1 MSWKIDSLVAN
12 SAINT
17 EVMVSI
23 AMRPLTRSAY
33 QRKSSGCVGMFRRLR
48 SGQYSLITLA
58 RKAFTLRKNDITNKY
73 RVCAR
78 GKGGG
83 EGGKTV
89 HKLGNV
95 ARI

>member
-1 MSWKIDSLVAN
+1 MIWKIDCFVAN

-33 QRKSSGCVGMFRRLR
+33 QRKSSGCVGMFRGLR

-58 RKAFTLRKNDITNKY
+58 RKAFTLGKSGITNEY
-73 RVCAR
+73 R
-78 GKGGG
+78 
-83 EGGKTV
+83 
-89 HKLGNV
+89 
-95 ARI
+95 

>member
-1 MSWKIDSLVAN
+1 MSWKIDFLVAN

-33 QRKSSGCVGMFRRLR
+33 QRKSSGYVGMFRGLR